1 MKQSLVT
8 VKQAKE
14 LKALGFHDEVSHYTK
29 PDNPIRIRIGTPYN
43 NNLLGNWLSIPTCDE
58 AIDWLRRKYDIMIY
72 NTTPPFV
79 DPTDP
84 KSRISYAFS
93 VKHCNRRDGWNGRTN
108 IGYTGSSYNIH
119 AVKRR
124 AISIAISWLKQ
135 RNKRKPKRL

>member
-8 VKQAKE
+8 IKQAQE
-14 LKALGFHDEVSHYTK
+14 LKALGFHDKVSMAVLIETGSIYPCLPQDK
-29 PDNPIRIRIGTPYN
+29 NDFGR
-43 NNLLGNWLSIPTCDE
+43 WMSIPTVDE

-93 VKHCNRRDGWNGRTN
+93 IKHCHRRDGWNGRTN
-108 IGYTGSSYNIH
+108 IGYTGSSYNIY
-119 AVKRR
+119 ATKRR

-135 RNKRKPKRL
+135 QNKRKPKRL